1 LKQISVRM
9 ICFPDFFFVCFCWF
23 LFNHG
28 YAG

>member
-23 LFNHG
+23 FF
-28 YAG
+28 